1 MKEFFL
7 SKKYFEKFLDHRIGC
22 LKIININLTNE
33 TLKSC
38 FKMFTLY
45 TFKRYIKNAL
55 IRKQTKQHGVN
66 RSKIKV
72 ENCFLKAAIEHM
84 KDLSHS

>member
-1 MKEFFL
+1 MKEFV
-7 SKKYFEKFLDHRIGC
+7 FEQKKFLKDFN
-22 LKIININLTNE
+22 IININLINE
-33 TLKSC
+33 SSKNC
-38 FKMFTLY
+38 FKMFT
-45 TFKRYIKNAL
+45 FKSCKHYVKNAL